1 MRSISSF
8 PSEAALLAKFQRSV
22 ETVPYKVN
30 LSKGAQTSGA
40 KSQPVIGGR
49 IICCDRHFIISCTMK
64 KYSYQPPRSA
74 REIKADELTETVRA
88 IVEKEKAELEAKLKR
103 LRLARAER
111 DALHQ
116 QQLPQ
121 EAIPPGG
128 GKVRVGKRRSTTTPP
143 TGEGGPH
150 AKSPARK

>member
-1 MRSISSF
+1 MI
-8 PSEAALLAKFQRSV
+8 
-22 ETVPYKVN
+22 
-30 LSKGAQTSGA
+30 
-40 KSQPVIGGR
+40 
-49 IICCDRHFIISCTMK
+49 

-74 REIKADELTETVRA
+74 REIKADELTQAVRV
-88 IVEKEKAELEAKLKR
+88 IVEKENAELEAKLKR

-128 GKVRVGKRRSTTTPP
+128 GKVRVGKRRSTTTLPP
-143 TGEGGPH
+143 
-150 AKSPARK
+150 AKEDRMRSPRLGNRIKLSSGIAMARCC